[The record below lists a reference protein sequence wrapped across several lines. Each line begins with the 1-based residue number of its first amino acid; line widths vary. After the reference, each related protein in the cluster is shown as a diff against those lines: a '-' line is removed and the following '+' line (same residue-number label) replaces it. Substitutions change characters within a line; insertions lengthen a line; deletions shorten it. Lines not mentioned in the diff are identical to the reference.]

1 MKTKEQVILEALEKG
16 PMRTSEL
23 EILGVSRATITR
35 LTQNGSIE
43 RIARGLYQKPAAE
56 FDENQQLVEVCKQ
69 VPRGVICLLS
79 ALQFYNISTELPFQ
93 TWLAIEGKSRAPAI
107 NYPPIRICRFTGES
121 YHKGIEEV
129 PTASG
134 VIRIY
139 SPAKT
144 VADCFKYRNKIG
156 KDVAIMALKD
166 CYEQRLATI
175 NELNHFANICRV
187 NRVMRPYM
195 EVLAHG

>member
-1 MKTKEQVILEALEKG
+1 
-16 PMRTSEL
+16 MRTSEL
-23 EILGVSRATITR
+23 EILGVSRATIIR

-43 RIARGLYQKPAAE
+43 RIARGLYQKPAVE
-56 FDENQQLVEVCKQ
+56 YDESQQLVEVCKQ
-69 VPRGVICLLS
+69 APRGIICLLS
-79 ALQFYNISTELPFQ
+79 ALQFYNISTELPYQ

-107 NYPPIRICRFTGES
+107 NYPPIRICRFTGDS

-134 VIRIY
+134 AIRIY

-156 KDVAIMALKD
+156 KDVAIMALKE
-166 CYEQRLATI
+166 CYEQKLATI
-175 NELNHFANICRV
+175 NELNHFAHICRV
-187 NRVMRPYM
+187 SRVMRPYM
-195 EVLAHG
+195 EALVHG